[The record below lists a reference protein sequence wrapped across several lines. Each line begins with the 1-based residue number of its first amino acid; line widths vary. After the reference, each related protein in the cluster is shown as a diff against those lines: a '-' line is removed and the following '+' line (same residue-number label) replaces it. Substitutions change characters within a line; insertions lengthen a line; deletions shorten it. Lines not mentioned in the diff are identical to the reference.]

1 MWQNFLDFHNVRSN
15 PSILSIFLLV
25 NDASFSS
32 WSKKKFLSCCL
43 GICMV
48 LIKTKLLGQCE
59 ILFFY
64 STHHPSS
71 LRKLWIIFMNQT
83 LLFSVHRTHQKH
95 QKFCSKYH
103 KYQKNVS
110 LLCLNQWWRES
121 CFPSAYWD
129 DYSQCSKLLNSI
141 PFLKKIS
148 MYYCNKLVRDKSI
161 GSWCCYNICWL
172 ECALLLRF
180 SLNLQLE

>member
-1 MWQNFLDFHNVRSN
+1 MDFMWQNFLDFHNVRSN

-103 KYQKNVS
+103 KYQKKCFPIMSKSVVKGELFPLS
-110 LLCLNQWWRES
+110 LLGWL
-121 CFPSAYWD
+121 F
-129 DYSQCSKLLNSI
+129 
-141 PFLKKIS
+141 S
-148 MYYCNKLVRDKSI
+148 M
-161 GSWCCYNICWL
+161 
-172 ECALLLRF
+172 F
-180 SLNLQLE
+180 